1 MNRATAESIGAKIRK
16 RRLCVPWIDERGE
29 LREGMSQ
36 ATLAAKLNYS
46 QAAVSHWE
54 LGKKMPELSTQWAIA
69 QVLRIEHHA
78 LFGPT
83 ETEVAA

>member
-1 MNRATAESIGAKIRK
+1 MDRATAEAIGDKIRD

-36 ATLAAKLNYS
+36 GELASRLNYS

-54 LGKKMPELSTQWAIA
+54 RGKKVPALATQWALA
-69 QVLRIEHHA
+69 DVLRIEHHK
-78 LFGPT
+78 LFGP
-83 ETEVAA
+83 EQAAAA